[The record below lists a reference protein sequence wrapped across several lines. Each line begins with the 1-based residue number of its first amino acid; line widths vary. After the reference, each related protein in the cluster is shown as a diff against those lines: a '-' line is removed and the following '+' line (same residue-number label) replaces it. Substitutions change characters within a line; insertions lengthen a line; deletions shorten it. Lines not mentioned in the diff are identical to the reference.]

1 MIYEDASQWK
11 LAAENKDLNIKLETK
26 DSVRGN
32 ICVRSVTQSKKDP
45 LTTFRASQNTEMQ
58 FKQDPNLFEKQF
70 IQTYGVNSSFHY

>member
-32 ICVRSVTQSKKDP
+32 ICVRSVT
-45 LTTFRASQNTEMQ
+45 
-58 FKQDPNLFEKQF
+58 
-70 IQTYGVNSSFHY
+70 